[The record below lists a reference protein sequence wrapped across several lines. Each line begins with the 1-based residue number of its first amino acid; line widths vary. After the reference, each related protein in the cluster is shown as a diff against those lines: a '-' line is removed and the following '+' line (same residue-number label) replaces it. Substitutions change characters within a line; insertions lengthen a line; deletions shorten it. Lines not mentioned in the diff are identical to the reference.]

1 MINLCSLQQPMWKSI
16 GDENKEGV
24 VSHSSCA
31 HIIIL
36 RQITIMPVEMV
47 VVVVVVV
54 VVMVVIVV
62 VVVMTVVKTTMT
74 MVTCADIITTSV
86 LYLQRVLLKIIIFIF
101 QISNLNLLTP
111 SPMLNSENEDN
122 SKEYRP

>member
-1 MINLCSLQQPMWKSI
+1 MINLCSLEQPMWKSI

-47 VVVVVVV
+47 VVVVVVM
-54 VVMVVIVV
+54 VVMD
-62 VVVMTVVKTTMT
+62 VMTTMT

-86 LYLQRVLLKIIIFIF
+86 LYLQRVLLKIIILIF
-101 QISNLNLLTP
+101 QVSNLNLLTP
-111 SPMLNSENEDN
+111 SPMLNSENEEN
-122 SKEYRP
+122 SKEYRH

>member
-54 VVMVVIVV
+54 VMVVIVV

-86 LYLQRVLLKIIIFIF
+86 LYLQRVLLKIIILIF
-101 QISNLNLLTP
+101 QVSNLNLLTP
-111 SPMLNSENEDN
+111 SPMLNSENEEN
-122 SKEYRP
+122 SKEYRH

>member
-16 GDENKEGV
+16 GDQNKEGV
-24 VSHSSCA
+24 VSHSSWA
-31 HIIIL
+31 HIII
-36 RQITIMPVEMV
+36 RHIVMMPVEMV
-47 VVVVVVV
+47 
-54 VVMVVIVV
+54 MVIVV
-62 VVVMTVVKTTMT
+62 MTTMT

-86 LYLQRVLLKIIIFIF
+86 LYLQRVLLKIVIFIF

-111 SPMLNSENEDN
+111 SPMSNSENEDN